1 MMTGAPRR
9 TPASGARER
18 ALHACRLALVTA
30 ALGVATLVAATVLVV
45 WTKPGQRA
53 DERSRWSVAVPPEM
67 RETIVA
73 WLGTVS
79 VGSIVAVLLVVLA
92 IGLVRRRLGLA
103 VAAVVLVG
111 GANVTTQLLK
121 ELIPRPAYGVGP
133 LGNSL
138 PSGHTTA
145 WTSLGLALLMVSPR
159 PLRPLLVCLT
169 SAVATFTGAATIL
182 ERWHRPSDVI
192 AAFGVCAIW
201 AGVLL
206 WVLLRRRVRTV
217 DDSGP
222 GSGRMW
228 RRLVL
233 HLAAGILGAVL
244 VGVALIVGGLVAHET
259 PTNVIV
265 GAVML
270 TATGVTGA
278 ILAALV
284 GTLSDEAD
292 AQVAREPGRPA
303 GGAE

>member
-1 MMTGAPRR
+1 MSTGAPHPSHSLPR
-9 TPASGARER
+9 ARELS
-18 ALHACRLALVTA
+18 ASRLALVTA
-30 ALGVATLVAATVLVV
+30 ALGVATLAAATVLVV

-67 RETIVA
+67 RETISA

-79 VGSIVAVLLVVLA
+79 VGSIVAVLLLVL
-92 IGLVRRRLGLA
+92 LVGVLRRSLGLA
-103 VAAVVLVG
+103 LGAVALVG

-145 WTSLGLALLMVSPR
+145 WTSLGLALLLVAPR
-159 PLRPLLVCLT
+159 PLRPLLVLVA
-169 SAVATFTGAATIL
+169 SAVATFTGASTVL

-201 AGVLL
+201 AGATL
-206 WVLLRRRVRTV
+206 WVLLRRRERTARGREV
-217 DDSGP
+217 GRA
-222 GSGRMW
+222 RMW
-228 RRLVL
+228 RRLAL
-233 HLAAGILGAVL
+233 HLGAGILGAVL
-244 VGVALIVGGLVAHET
+244 VGVLLIVGGLVAHET
-259 PTNVIV
+259 PSNVVV

-284 GTLSDEAD
+284 GTLADEYDLLRQDTA
-292 AQVAREPGRPA
+292 PSPA
-303 GGAE
+303 E

>member
-159 PLRPLLVCLT
+159 PLRPLLVLLA
-169 SAVATFTGAATIL
+169 SAVATFTGASTVL

-222 GSGRMW
+222 YGALGRVA
-228 RRLVL
+228 VL
-233 HLAAGILGAVL
+233 HGHVGHGQHIAVDIHVVGEHVDVDDPVHPHLDLIGQGPATGCTPGWHRCRRWPRRAAG
-244 VGVALIVGGLVAHET
+244 T
-259 PTNVIV
+259 PRR
-265 GAVML
+265 
-270 TATGVTGA
+270 
-278 ILAALV
+278 
-284 GTLSDEAD
+284 S
-292 AQVAREPGRPA
+292 AR
-303 GGAE
+303 